1 MLYSK
6 SKIKNQVQLHNMI
19 GKKINWKMNKKFKL
33 ARIKYDIDL

>member
-19 GKKINWKMNKKFKL
+19 GKKIN
-33 ARIKYDIDL
+33 